1 LFHKKIKA
9 MRSKK
14 TNRQVRNTIK
24 VTTGIEGI
32 KKTLELPGS
41 VDLKQNKNW
50 IDAWIRQNEKIRK
63 VKTAPVSVAVT
74 PGIIL
79 KWWEN

>member
-1 LFHKKIKA
+1 

-24 VTTGIEGI
+24 VTTGVEGL
-32 KKTLELPGS
+32 KKTLALPGTIE
-41 VDLKQNKNW
+41 LKQNKNW
-50 IDAWIRQNEKIRK
+50 IDAWIRQNERIHK
-63 VKTAPVSVAVT
+63 VKTTPVSVPVM
-74 PGIIL
+74 PGIIF

>member
-1 LFHKKIKA
+1 

-14 TNRQVRNTIK
+14 TNKQVRNTINS
-24 VTTGIEGI
+24 TTGVEGI
-32 KKTLELPGS
+32 KKILVLPGA
-41 VDLKQNKNW
+41 VELKQNKNW

-63 VKTAPVSVAVT
+63 VKTTPVSVSKT
-74 PGIIL
+74 PGIIF